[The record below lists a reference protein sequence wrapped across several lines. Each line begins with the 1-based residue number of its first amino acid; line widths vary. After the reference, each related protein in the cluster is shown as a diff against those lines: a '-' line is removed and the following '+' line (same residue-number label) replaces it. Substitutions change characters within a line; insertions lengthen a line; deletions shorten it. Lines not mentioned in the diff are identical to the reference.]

1 MFTLEER
8 RAMIE
13 RLRRFPDELEAL
25 VDGLDERHLRTAFIP
40 GEWSVA
46 QIVHHLADA
55 HMNAFIR
62 TKLMLTEDNPTF
74 KPYDQDTWALTPDYT
89 APISESLLI
98 LRGLHARWCALF
110 ENLTDEQIVRPGLHP
125 ELGPYR
131 IDLILQGYN
140 RHCDAHLDQIQRTLA
155 VDPQR

>member
-1 MFTLEER
+1 MFTPEER

-13 RLRRFPDELEAL
+13 RLRRLPDELEAL
-25 VDGLDERHLRTAFIP
+25 VGGLDERQLRTAFIP

-46 QIVHHLADA
+46 QNVHHLADS

-74 KPYDQDTWALTPDYT
+74 KPYDQDAWALTPDY
-89 APISESLLI
+89 APSIGESLSI

-110 ENLTDEQIVRPGLHP
+110 ENLTDEEIVRPGLHP

-140 RHCDAHLDQIQRTLA
+140 RHSDAHIDQIQRTLA
-155 VDPQR
+155 ADPQR